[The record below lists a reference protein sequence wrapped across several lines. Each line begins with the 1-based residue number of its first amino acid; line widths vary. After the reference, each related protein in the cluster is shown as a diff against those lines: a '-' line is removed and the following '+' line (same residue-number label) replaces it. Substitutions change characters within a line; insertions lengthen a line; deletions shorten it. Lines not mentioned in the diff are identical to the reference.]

1 MIDLISDGT
10 ISGRIAKDVFG
21 EMFDSG
27 KSASSIV
34 EQKGLRQISDSGAL
48 TVLIDAVLSENQ
60 DKVSEFK
67 EGKDK
72 LFGFFVGQVMKRS
85 QGQAN
90 PKLVNELLK
99 EKLSG

>member
-1 MIDLISDGT
+1 
-10 ISGRIAKDVFG
+10 
-21 EMFDSG
+21 MFDTG

>member
-1 MIDLISDGT
+1 
-10 ISGRIAKDVFG
+10 
-21 EMFDSG
+21 MFDTG

-48 TVLIDAVLSENQ
+48 TVLIDEVLSENQ
-60 DKVSEFK
+60 DKVAEFK